1 MPELSTQLR
10 RCPKA
15 HRHAPL
21 PCQAQVL
28 PDALLVLWVTRP
40 AEEEG
45 YGQATMWG
53 PMGCL
58 SARSPG

>member
-1 MPELSTQLR
+1 LPELSTQLR

-45 YGQATMWG
+45 YG
-53 PMGCL
+53 
-58 SARSPG
+58 